1 MGALPDGS
9 PAAHSN
15 EKKERPL
22 GPFSVTDQ
30 RKFGRADWSTT
41 LAGFGSV
48 ALGNMGK
55 VMPTDTARSLVRH
68 AWNSGV
74 RLFDTAPMY
83 GHGLAEYRLAD
94 ELMDRDRNDYALI
107 TKVGRTLH
115 PAAKG
120 SFDSGPWQDTPPM
133 RMDYDYSYDG
143 VMRQVE
149 DSLQR
154 MGTDRFDVLLV
165 HDTDRWTHGDQY
177 RQRFQEA
184 VDGAFKAL
192 LSLREQKVVSAIG
205 IGVNEVDVS
214 IAAANAADIDCMLI
228 AGTYNLLD
236 QQANDGLL
244 PLCQARGIAVINGRI
259 FGSGILATGTQPN
272 ARFNYAPATDQLS
285 AKVRPIEDVCRD
297 YGVPL
302 GAVATQFAAAHP
314 AIANVCMGAG
324 SIEQQGQN
332 YSWLGQDIPEDLWK
346 QLTAEGLLRP
356 GIPTPVF
363 T

>member
-1 MGALPDGS
+1 MGSL
-9 PAAHSN
+9 H
-15 EKKERPL
+15 
-22 GPFSVTDQ
+22 VTDQ
-30 RKFGRADWSTT
+30 REFGRSGWSTS

-55 VMPTDTARSLVRH
+55 VMATDTARTLVRH
-68 AWNSGV
+68 AWDSGV

-94 ELMDRDRNDYALI
+94 ELMDRARNDYTLI

-115 PAAKG
+115 PAPKG
-120 SFDSGPWQDTPPM
+120 TFDAGPWLQTPPM
-133 RMDYDYSYDG
+133 RMEYDYSYDG

-165 HDTDRWTHGDQY
+165 HDTDRWTHGDRY

-192 LSLREQKVVSAIG
+192 LSLREQKIVSAIG
-205 IGVNEVDVS
+205 IGVNEVDIC

-236 QQANDGLL
+236 QQANDELL
-244 PLCQARGIAVINGRI
+244 PLCRDRGIAVINGRV
-259 FGSGILATGTQPN
+259 FGSGILATGTQHG
-272 ARFNYAPATDQLS
+272 ARFNYAAATAELV
-285 AKVRPIEDVCRD
+285 AKVQPIEDVCRSYD
-297 YGVPL
+297 VPL
-302 GAVATQFAAAHP
+302 GAAAVQFAAAHP
-314 AIANVCMGAG
+314 SIANVCLGAG
-324 SIEQQGQN
+324 SVEQQNQT
-332 YSWLGQDIPEDLWK
+332 YSWLEQDIPADLWNE
-346 QLTAEGLLRP
+346 LAATGLLDSRL
-356 GIPTPVF
+356 PTPAD
-363 T
+363 TYHNEKERKK